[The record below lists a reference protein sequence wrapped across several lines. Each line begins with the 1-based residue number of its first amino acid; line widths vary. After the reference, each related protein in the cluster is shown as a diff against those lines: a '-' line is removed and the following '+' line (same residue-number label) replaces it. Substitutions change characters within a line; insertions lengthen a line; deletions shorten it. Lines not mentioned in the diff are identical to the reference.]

1 MNVIVM
7 YCNNVLKRRCFQ
19 ISYTRYFFKQTLEKT
34 EGTMGNEQSRDPG
47 NIGHKTK
54 DEEKKTQDRKI
65 PIE

>member
-1 MNVIVM
+1 M
-7 YCNNVLKRRCFQ
+7 K
-19 ISYTRYFFKQTLEKT
+19 S
-34 EGTMGNEQSRDPG
+34 GTSHIGVEFVGSGWNEQSRDPG